1 MAIQEADDDD
11 QEDEDPDE
19 ALAEDTNSNMSWT
32 TSQRNIRIRSD
43 KKNITWVGEAIK
55 DDGRKIYYRYIFCK
69 FIFVYILVEC

>member
-19 ALAEDTNSNMSWT
+19 ALAEDNNSNMSWT

-55 DDGRKIYYRYIFCK
+55 DDGRKIYYRYCMQ
-69 FIFVYILVEC
+69 VYLR

>member
-55 DDGRKIYYRYIFCK
+55 DDGRKIYYRYRMQVIC
-69 FIFVYILVEC
+69 VYILVEC